1 MTVLVA
7 IAIIIGAAIVSWSL
21 VAGIVWIGCLIA
33 GVAFSWRYAM
43 AAAGDEN
50 IWTGSAYDL
59 PGR

>member
-43 AAAGDEN
+43 AAWLIILLIRFVRGGKN
-50 IWTGSAYDL
+50 G
-59 PGR
+59 